1 MTHESHELQDDH
13 APPEVTV
20 VSVRFLFIII
30 LFCLL
35 KDEKH
40 SVVLLTYCIVNNIFF
55 FFFFL
60 AECESQSRMPLG
72 VCTLGFTILFTKVK
86 HEKVRSNSSLYHRTS
101 HE

>member
-1 MTHESHELQDDH
+1 M
-13 APPEVTV
+13 
-20 VSVRFLFIII
+20 SVRFLFIII
-30 LFCLL
+30 LF
-35 KDEKH
+35 KH
-40 SVVLLTYCIVNNIFF
+40 SVVLLTYCIVNDI

-86 HEKVRSNSSLYHRTS
+86 HEKVTSNSSLYHRTS